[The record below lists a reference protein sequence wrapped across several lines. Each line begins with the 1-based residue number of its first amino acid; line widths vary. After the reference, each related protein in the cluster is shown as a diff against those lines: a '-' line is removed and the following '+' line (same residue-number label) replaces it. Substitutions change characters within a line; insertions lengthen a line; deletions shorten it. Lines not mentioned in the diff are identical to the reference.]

1 MYFIIFRIVIK
12 RCMLNLKKIKV
23 FKIKEKCFLY
33 FVDLEGQG
41 PLPTYPL

>member
-1 MYFIIFRIVIK
+1 MYFI
-12 RCMLNLKKIKV
+12 KKVYVKFEEVKV